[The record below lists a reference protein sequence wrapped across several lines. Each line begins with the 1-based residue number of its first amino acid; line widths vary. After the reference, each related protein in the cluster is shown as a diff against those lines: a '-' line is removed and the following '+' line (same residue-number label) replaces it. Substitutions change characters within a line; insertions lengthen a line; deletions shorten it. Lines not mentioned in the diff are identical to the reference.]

1 MTSIRLLQTD
11 ADKETK
17 ARFWYLFAD
26 SKGAT
31 NRRKI
36 MIYLKNNL
44 ANANQ
49 LANHFNID
57 YKGIRFH
64 LRILENNNLVRNSG
78 YGYND
83 YYFVAPY
90 FEINEEVF
98 WEINAMMEEWQE
110 KQCGIHEKI

>member
-1 MTSIRLLQTD
+1 MISMRLLQTK
-11 ADKETK
+11 ADSETK

-26 SKGAT
+26 SKGAV
-31 NRRKI
+31 NRRKL

-49 LANHFNID
+49 LAHHFGMD

-64 LRILENNNLVRNSG
+64 LRVLEENNLLKNSG
-78 YGYND
+78 HGYND

-90 FEINEEVF
+90 FEINEGMF
-98 WEINAMMEEWQE
+98 WEINTIMEKQQE
-110 KQCGIHEKI
+110 KQIITP